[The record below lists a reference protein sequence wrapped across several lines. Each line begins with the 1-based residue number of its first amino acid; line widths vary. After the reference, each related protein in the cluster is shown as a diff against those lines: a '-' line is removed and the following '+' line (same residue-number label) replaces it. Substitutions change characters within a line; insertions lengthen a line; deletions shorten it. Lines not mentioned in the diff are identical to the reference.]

1 MSWTSHTF
9 AGMADDLALLLRRAG
24 FGPTAAELA
33 AAKKAGYEATV
44 AALTAPTAPDVGA
57 SLAPVPVLG
66 PDPFAGL
73 SNPTAAQRAK
83 AGEQRWE
90 QTKRITQWW
99 LDRLTVADHQ
109 TREKLWFFW
118 HGHWAT
124 SVRKVMRPQLMLLQ
138 HRNLRSSL
146 DFAVMAHKMITDP
159 ALVFWLDGESNTRTA
174 PNENLGRELMELFML
189 GIGRYSERDV
199 KAAGRALTG
208 WRIDYDGA
216 RSYFN
221 PAWHDNGAKTILGET
236 KNFDAHSLVDFL
248 LKQDR
253 CAAFI
258 AERLWFR
265 YASSTDPIPKST
277 RDAMVAVFPN
287 SMSMLRKLFEDEAF
301 RASGGRLVKQPTE
314 WFVGAMR
321 HLGLRPGELS
331 DEMSTYVL
339 NGLERLGQLPFAPPS
354 VEGWPAGVE
363 WLTVGAAQARLNFAG
378 RIAQLVPAQ
387 RLTPEDV
394 AHVLTIETWTNRT
407 YSVLKA
413 TTDPQ
418 RLLTIGL
425 ASPEYLVT

>member
-1 MSWTSHTF
+1 
-9 AGMADDLALLLRRAG
+9 MADDLALLLRRAG

-33 AAKKAGYEATV
+33 AAKKAGYDATV

-57 SLAPVPVLG
+57 SLAPIPVLG

-73 SNPTAAQRAK
+73 VNATEAQRAK
-83 AGEQRWE
+83 ASEQRWE
-90 QTKRITQWW
+90 QTKQITLWW

-138 HRNLRSSL
+138 HRNLRSTL
-146 DFAVMAHKMITDP
+146 DFAVLAHKMVTDP

-174 PNENLGRELMELFML
+174 PNENLGRELLELFML
-189 GIGRYSERDV
+189 GIGRYTEQDV

-216 RSYFN
+216 RSYFS
-221 PAWHDNGAKTILGET
+221 PGWHDNGAKTILGET
-236 KNFDAHSLVDFL
+236 KNFGARSLVDLL
-248 LKQDR
+248 LKQER

-265 YASSTDPIPKST
+265 YASSTTPIPKST
-277 RDAMVAVFPN
+277 RDAMVGAFPN
-287 SMSMLRKLFEDEAF
+287 SMSMLRKLFEDGAF
-301 RASGGRLVKQPTE
+301 RATVNTLVKQPTE

-354 VEGWPAGVE
+354 VEGWPAGAE

-407 YSVLKA
+407 YAVLKA
-413 TTDPQ
+413 TSDPQ

>member
-1 MSWTSHTF
+1 
-9 AGMADDLALLLRRAG
+9 MADDLALLLRRAG
-24 FGPTAAELA
+24 FGPTSSELA
-33 AAKKAGYEATV
+33 AAKTAGYDATV
-44 AALTAPTAPDVGA
+44 ATLTAPTAPDVGA
-57 SLAPVPVLG
+57 LLSPMPVLE
-66 PDPFAGL
+66 PDPLAGL
-73 SNPTAAQRAK
+73 SNPTDGQRAK
-83 AGEQRWE
+83 ASVERWE

-124 SVRKVMRPQLMLLQ
+124 SVRKVIRPQLMFLQ
-138 HRNLRSSL
+138 HRSLRSSL

-159 ALVFWLDGESNTRTA
+159 ALVYWLDGQTNTRDA

-189 GIGRYSERDV
+189 GIGRYTERDV

-208 WRIDYDGA
+208 WKIDYDGA
-216 RSYFN
+216 RTFFS
-221 PAWHDNGAKTILGET
+221 PATHDAGKKNILGVT

-253 CAAFI
+253 CPAYI

-265 YASSTDPIPKST
+265 YASSTEPLPKST
-277 RDAMVAVFPN
+277 RDSMVHAFPN
-287 SMSMLRKLFEDEAF
+287 SASMLRKLFADEAF
-301 RASGGRLVKQPTE
+301 LASAGTLVKQPTE

-321 HLGLRPGELS
+321 QLGLRPGELS
-331 DEMSTYVL
+331 DDMLDYSL

-354 VEGWPAGVE
+354 VEGWPAGAE
-363 WLTVGAAQARLNFAG
+363 WLTVGAAHARLNFAG

-387 RLTPEDV
+387 RLTPEGM
-394 AHVLTIETWTNRT
+394 AHILTIDTWTNRT
-407 YSVLKA
+407 YAALKA

-418 RLLTIGL
+418 RLLTLGL

>member
-1 MSWTSHTF
+1 
-9 AGMADDLALLLRRAG
+9 MADDLALLLRRAG
-24 FGPTAAELA
+24 FGPTASELA
-33 AAKKAGYEATV
+33 AAKKAGYDATV

-57 SLAPVPVLG
+57 SLAPIPVLG
-66 PDPFAGL
+66 PDPFFGL
-73 SNPTAAQRAK
+73 VNPSEAQRAK
-83 AGEQRWE
+83 ASEQRWE
-90 QTKRITQWW
+90 QTKRITLWW

-124 SVRKVMRPQLMLLQ
+124 SVRKVIRPQLMLLQ
-138 HRNLRSSL
+138 HRNLRSTL
-146 DFAVMAHKMITDP
+146 DFAVMARTMVTDP

-174 PNENLGRELMELFML
+174 PNENLGRELLELFML
-189 GIGRYSERDV
+189 GIGRYTEKDV

-208 WRIDYDGA
+208 WKIDYDGA
-216 RSYFN
+216 RSYFS
-221 PAWHDNGAKTILGET
+221 PGWHDNGAKTILGET
-236 KNFDAHSLVDFL
+236 KNFGARSLVDLL
-248 LKQDR
+248 LKQER

-265 YASSTDPIPKST
+265 YASSTTPIPKAT
-277 RDAMVAVFPN
+277 RDAMVGAFPN
-287 SMSMLRKLFEDEAF
+287 SISMLRKLFEDGAF
-301 RASGGRLVKQPTE
+301 RATAGTLVKQPTE

-321 HLGLRPGELS
+321 HLGLRPGELP

-354 VEGWPAGVE
+354 VEGWPAGAE

-413 TTDPQ
+413 TSDPQ